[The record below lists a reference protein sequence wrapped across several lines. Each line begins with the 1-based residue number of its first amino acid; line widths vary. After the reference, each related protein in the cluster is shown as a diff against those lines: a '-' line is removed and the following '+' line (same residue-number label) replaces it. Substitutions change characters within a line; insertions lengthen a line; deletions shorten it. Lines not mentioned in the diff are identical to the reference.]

1 MRHQRRPGG
10 PGGSEVAVTGF
21 RRLKCAQFSVVIA
34 ARSNQVVNSR
44 EEPPTTPYKVPMTA
58 HAAWRTSTSSRQGNR
73 QQHNHSKR
81 MATLEFECHGHPLSP
96 KAGLQKPAC
105 KCHPRAWPTLA
116 RKEPRPISANSPSP
130 APERSFRIVVTQNEP
145 WAIQG
150 KFFIGATK
158 L

>member
-116 RKEPRPISANSPSP
+116 RKEPRRFLPTPRARLQNVPSGSSLP
-130 APERSFRIVVTQNEP
+130 KTNLGPSKENF
-145 WAIQG
+145 
-150 KFFIGATK
+150 